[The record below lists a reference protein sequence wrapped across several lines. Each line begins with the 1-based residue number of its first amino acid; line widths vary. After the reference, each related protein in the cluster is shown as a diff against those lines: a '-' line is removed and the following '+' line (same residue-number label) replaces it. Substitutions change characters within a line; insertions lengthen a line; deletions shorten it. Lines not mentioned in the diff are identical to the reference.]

1 MIEQFFPAKSW
12 LILTIYNDLAV
23 FHQWI
28 WVYLRHCF
36 AIIPITAPNQIL
48 SHKSPYRFFLFRF
61 LMADNIRR
69 ALQNIDLGIDDA
81 PVSLPLAVVQQAV
94 NENRFCLMGR
104 PLMPRKQNLRQVLA
118 SLPRTWGM
126 VGFVRGRMVGNWRF
140 QFVFPSEE
148 SLETVLRRGLWS
160 YAERM
165 LVLQRW
171 SPEMDPSALNFIPFW
186 IQIKGIPLQFM
197 NFGVIDSIARSLG
210 EVLGTDFDEANSR
223 VQFVRV
229 RVNWNV
235 NNPLRFQRNYQFIP
249 GENTVISFFYEHL
262 RGFCAVCG
270 MMTHDSG

>member
-1 MIEQFFPAKSW
+1 MATKLAILQFFLLFLLRHLPAK
-12 LILTIYNDLAV
+12 ILTVFHIEVGQFLLSHDRTVSPCKIVVDSHDLHDLAV

-36 AIIPITAPNQIL
+36 GIIPITAPNQIL

-104 PLMPRKQNLRQVLA
+104 PLMPRKQNLRQVLV

-140 QFVFPSEE
+140 QFVFPLKE

-186 IQIKGIPLQFM
+186 I
-197 NFGVIDSIARSLG
+197 
-210 EVLGTDFDEANSR
+210 
-223 VQFVRV
+223 
-229 RVNWNV
+229 
-235 NNPLRFQRNYQFIP
+235 
-249 GENTVISFFYEHL
+249 
-262 RGFCAVCG
+262 
-270 MMTHDSG
+270 